1 MKANEYQVLQT
12 AVDEG
17 VGWGFV
23 RAYKYTEEPTEDQL
37 KEAIKQAVLDAI
49 CDWFKLDES
58 DNA

>member
-17 VGWGFV
+17 VSWGFA

-37 KEAIKQAVLDAI
+37 REAIKQAVLDSI
-49 CDWFKLDES
+49 CDWFKFDES
-58 DNA
+58 DNV